1 MQASFFP
8 PQCLPGLCSQTFSVN
23 HTEILTLAAHM
34 LLCFALLSSLVEKSV
49 YCAEKHSQ
57 GVELKSDFT
66 SLENR
71 SAAHVMDCS
80 WTINHGLGISDA
92 ISLVWARS
100 LPYETVLKFQGH
112 RTSVENDDPFPYRG
126 TGPIMEI

>member
-1 MQASFFP
+1 MESHP
-8 PQCLPGLCSQTFSVN
+8 LC
-23 HTEILTLAAHM
+23 AAR
-34 LLCFALLSSLVEKSV
+34 LCFRFRCTAVCICYETSSLVEKPV

-57 GVELKSDFT
+57 GIELKSDFT
-66 SLENR
+66 SLENG

-100 LPYETVLKFQGH
+100 LPSETVLKFQGH
-112 RTSVENDDPFPYRG
+112 RTSGENDDPFPYRG
-126 TGPIMEI
+126 TGPIVEI